1 VKELGKW
8 IGIGV
13 AVLVLLTLIF
23 IGLAIVFPDVRII
36 SRDIA
41 IVILAT
47 FQIIAT
53 LMMVVLLIA
62 ILYAVKSMN
71 ELTQKTIIPRLEA
84 TQARVDE
91 VVENTRAITSNVR
104 SSTDNATTTTVFV
117 AEQVASPIIRVSGL
131 VAGVRAA
138 AGALAR
144 RDGGHD
150 KSSSL

>member
-1 VKELGKW
+1 MKELGKW

-13 AVLVLLTLIF
+13 AVLILLTLVF
-23 IGLAIVFPDVRII
+23 IGLAIFFPDVRVI

-41 IVILAT
+41 IVILAA

-53 LMMVVLLIA
+53 LLMVVLLIA
-62 ILYAVKSMN
+62 ILYAVKSVN
-71 ELTQKTIIPRLEA
+71 DVTQETILPRLDA
-84 TQARVDE
+84 TRARVDE
-91 VVENTRAITSNVR
+91 VLENTRAITSNVR

-144 RDGGHD
+144 RDGRHD
-150 KSSSL
+150 K